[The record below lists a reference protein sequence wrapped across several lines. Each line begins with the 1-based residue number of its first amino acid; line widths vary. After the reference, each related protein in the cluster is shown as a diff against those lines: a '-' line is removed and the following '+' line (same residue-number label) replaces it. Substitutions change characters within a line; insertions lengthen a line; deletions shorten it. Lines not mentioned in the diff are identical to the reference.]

1 MIGNFDQCIYL
12 DYHATTPIDPAVR
25 SIMLPL
31 LEEAYGN
38 PHAEHTPGWQ
48 AADLID
54 HAQRQ
59 VANLIGAAPDEI
71 VFTSGATEANNHALQ
86 GILRAIS
93 GRKAH
98 VVTSAIEHKSI
109 LQTLAAMRD
118 ENVEIDVVPIS
129 KDGRID
135 PDQVAACLRD
145 DTVLVSIGM
154 ANNEIGTIQPI
165 SKLAAM
171 CRDRSITF
179 HTDAAQAIGKIP
191 VDVMANNIDLLSLS
205 GHKIYGPK
213 GIGALYISRHAP
225 IKPKP
230 LILGGAQQNG
240 MRAGTVPTSLC
251 AGLGEAC
258 RIASQRIHTDAD
270 HVAQLRSHFLKR
282 LRRSIPGIKIN
293 GSMNHRLP
301 GNLNIQL
308 PNVDADALLVMLQD
322 KVAVSTGSACNA
334 GLIEPS
340 HVLSAI
346 GLSPEAANSSIRI
359 GIGRLTTAAEI
370 HKAADII
377 AEKATN
383 LRRISTYT

>member
-1 MIGNFDQCIYL
+1 
-12 DYHATTPIDPAVR
+12 
-25 SIMLPL
+25 
-31 LEEAYGN
+31 
-38 PHAEHTPGWQ
+38 
-48 AADLID
+48 
-54 HAQRQ
+54 
-59 VANLIGAAPDEI
+59 
-71 VFTSGATEANNHALQ
+71 
-86 GILRAIS
+86 
-93 GRKAH
+93 
-98 VVTSAIEHKSI
+98 
-109 LQTLAAMRD
+109 
-118 ENVEIDVVPIS
+118 
-129 KDGRID
+129 
-135 PDQVAACLRD
+135 
-145 DTVLVSIGM
+145 M

-165 SKLAAM
+165 SKLAAL
-171 CRDRSITF
+171 CRSRSITF
-179 HTDAAQAIGKIP
+179 HTDAAQAVGKIP
-191 VDVMANNIDLLSLS
+191 VDVMAKNIDLLSLS

-240 MRAGTVPTSLC
+240 MRAGTIPTFLC

-258 RIASQRIHTDAD
+258 RIASQRIHTDAN
-270 HVAQLRSHFLKR
+270 HVTQLRSRLLKR

-322 KVAVSTGSACNA
+322 KVALSTGSACNA

-377 AEKATN
+377 AKKATN